1 MILRYP
7 QGLTD
12 ALRNGRL
19 EILANGPPKANNAP
33 ENKSKVVSEK
43 VRKINYRARVVSG
56 LSKILDSLRRC
67 PMRTV
72 AATFTVW

>member
-1 MILRYP
+1 MRIPP

-12 ALRNGRL
+12 ALRNGQL
-19 EILANGPPKANNAP
+19 EILANGPPKANTAP
-33 ENKSKVVSEK
+33 EKSKVVSEK

-56 LSKILDSLRRC
+56 HSKILDSLRRC